1 VRGLERSGSSPAR
14 SAGEAGR
21 GSPSRSDRSRL
32 RSLECHRPLPTS
44 PASGG
49 GGGRILSPA
58 FWLVALLGLLLSP
71 FAHAAPSATD
81 EAKRIED
88 LYDSWRFEEA
98 NTALEAL
105 ARTAPATAEVLY
117 LQGYERFLDG
127 DYLAAVAKLKAAA
140 QAAPRATAIKEVIG
154 LAEAAAEAIKGHE
167 EKRSKHFVLR
177 YPPED
182 AVIADY
188 ALEALESAITNLS
201 SDLGF
206 EPRRMIH
213 VDIYRAPTD
222 LASVSTLTAA
232 EVERTGTIALCK
244 WARLMA
250 TTPRALRFGYPWLDS
265 LSHELVHYVV
275 STLSHDRAPVWL
287 QEGLAKFLERRWREP
302 AGPDLPPS
310 MQHLLAKGLS
320 SGKLISFEAMHPS
333 MAKLPHAE
341 DAALAFAEVATAI
354 GSLHAK
360 GGMEALRSAI
370 ARVREGVDARTAVA
384 QAGGGTWPQFE
395 KGWKAYMAAQHYRT
409 FPGLEPVTRKFRKP
423 GALASKRGP
432 SEDEAV
438 SGADPAAR
446 YLRLGNMLLLRNR
459 ARAATVEYERGAKAA
474 GPGQWLFP
482 VKLGRTYL
490 ALNDPERAL
499 KAVSEVRQLYPELP
513 WPHLIAGQALL
524 ARGEPKKALASLEAS
539 LAANPFD
546 PALHCAMADAYQRLP
561 PGPDAPPSKR
571 ERSEKNCR
579 ELMR

>member
-1 VRGLERSGSSPAR
+1 LIGAL
-14 SAGEAGR
+14 
-21 GSPSRSDRSRL
+21 
-32 RSLECHRPLPTS
+32 C
-44 PASGG
+44 
-49 GGGRILSPA
+49 
-58 FWLVALLGLLLSP
+58 LVAP
-71 FAHAAPSATD
+71 AHAAPSTAD

-88 LYDSWRFEEA
+88 LFDSWRFEEA
-98 NTALEAL
+98 SLALNAL
-105 ARTAPATAEVLY
+105 VKAAPSTAEVLY
-117 LQGYERFLDG
+117 LEGYERFLDG
-127 DYLAAVAKLKAAA
+127 DYPAAVAKLKAAA
-140 QAAPRATAIKEVIG
+140 QAAPRATAIKEVIA
-154 LAEAAAEAIKGHE
+154 LAEAAAEAVKGHQE
-167 EKRSKHFVLR
+167 RRSKHFVLR
-177 YPPED
+177 VPPED

-188 ALEALESAITNLS
+188 ALDALESAIGALG

-206 EPRRMIH
+206 EPKRMIH

-232 EVERTGTIALCK
+232 EVENTGTIALCK

-275 STLSHDRAPVWL
+275 STLSHDRAPVWM
-287 QEGLAKFLERRWREP
+287 QEGLAKFLERRWRDP

-310 MQHLLAKGLS
+310 MQHLLAKGLA

-360 GGMEALRSAI
+360 GGMEALRAAI
-370 ARVREGVDARTAVA
+370 AKVRDGVDARTAVA
-384 QAGGGTWPQFE
+384 QAGGGSWPQFE

-438 SGADPAAR
+438 SGADPGAR

-459 ARAATVEYERGAKAA
+459 PKAATVEYERGAKAA
-474 GPGQWLFP
+474 PGQWLFP

-490 ALNDPERAL
+490 ALGDPERAL
-499 KAVSEVRQLYPELP
+499 KAVSEVRALYPELP

-524 ARGEPKKALASLEAS
+524 ARNEPKKALASLEAS

-546 PALHCAMADAYQRLP
+546 PSVHCAMADAYQRLP

-579 ELMR
+579 ELTR